1 MSNFTSKTSLPKIY
15 NTAALI
21 AFAYAG
27 LMLIFSVYKD
37 FIYVDQTWL
46 HGLTTNGFAVF
57 SNLIWIGLL
66 LVLKVLLNK
75 TLHYNKANSLINAS
89 FIFLGIG
96 VYSVGVVFFKA
107 LKVYFSSDNENAL
120 LSFGAS
126 SISSA
131 ILLILSSVVLIVIDI
146 ILGNRI
152 RKINIVLKD
161 YFKIVGFSF
170 IVYAIVSALQM
181 VKVIN
186 SDIVVFLPKIV
197 LIVVLG
203 NIFKEVSKMNPADLP
218 SEPEPKVAV
227 NYAPAKTFSE
237 NKVEKVEK
245 INVSNRKK
253 EIAEQEVFPT
263 FDINELE
270 IKETILSYF
279 ENLSND
285 EKNRLGVVV
294 AKKYNQ
300 DLTAEQTKNLIL
312 HYITE
317 KKLYDHNRFAP
328 Q

>member
-1 MSNFTSKTSLPKIY
+1 MNNITSKARLPKIY
-15 NTAALI
+15 NTAAIL
-21 AFAYAG
+21 AFVYAG

-46 HGLTTNGFAVF
+46 HGLTANGFSVF

-75 TLHYNKANSLINAS
+75 TLQYNKANSLINAS

-96 VYSVGVVFFKA
+96 VYSVGVIFFKS
-107 LKVYFSSDNENAL
+107 LKVYFSSNDVNAL
-120 LSFGAS
+120 LSFSTS

-131 ILLILSSVVLIVIDI
+131 ILLLLSSVVLIVLDI
-146 ILGNRI
+146 ILGNRL
-152 RKINIVLKD
+152 RKIDIVLKD
-161 YFKIVGFSF
+161 YFKILGFSF

-237 NKVEKVEK
+237 NKAEKVEK
-245 INVSNRKK
+245 INVSDRKK
-253 EIAEQEVFPT
+253 EIAEQEIIPV

-270 IKETILSYF
+270 NKQTILSYF

>member
-1 MSNFTSKTSLPKIY
+1 MNDFFSKANLPKIY
-15 NTAALI
+15 NTAAIL
-21 AFAYAG
+21 AFVYAG
-27 LMLIFSVYKD
+27 LMLVFSIYKD

-46 HGLTTNGFAVF
+46 HGLTVNGFSVF

-66 LVLKVLLNK
+66 IVLKVLLNK
-75 TLHYNKANSLINAS
+75 TFQYNKANSLINVS
-89 FIFLGIG
+89 FIFLAIG
-96 VYSVGVVFFKA
+96 VYSVGIVFFKA
-107 LKVYFSSDNENAL
+107 LKVYFSSDDANAL

-131 ILLILSSVVLIVIDI
+131 ILLMLSSVVLIVIDI
-146 ILGNRI
+146 ILGNRL
-152 RKINIVLKD
+152 RKIDIVLKD
-161 YFKIVGFSF
+161 YFKILGFSF
-170 IVYAIVSALQM
+170 IVYGVVSALQM

-186 SDIVVFLPKIV
+186 SDIIVFLPKIV

-203 NIFKEVSKMNPADLP
+203 NIFMEVSKMNPADLP

-237 NKVEKVEK
+237 NKAEKVEK
-245 INVSNRKK
+245 INVSYRKK
-253 EIAEQEVFPT
+253 EIAVQQTIPS

-270 IKETILSYF
+270 NKEEILSYF

-294 AKKYNQ
+294 AKNYNQ

-312 HYITE
+312 YYITE

-328 Q
+328 K